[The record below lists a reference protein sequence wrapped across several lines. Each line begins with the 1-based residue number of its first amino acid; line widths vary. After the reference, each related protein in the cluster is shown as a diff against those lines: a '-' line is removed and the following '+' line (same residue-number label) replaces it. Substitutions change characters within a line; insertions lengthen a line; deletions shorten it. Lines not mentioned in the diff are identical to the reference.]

1 MSLVCLA
8 LAVAQPAPQGVPC
21 AQARANAWRP
31 AATEADRQRLR
42 DGRTTFTDALA
53 EARAAGKTVDTDPL
67 FDPDRALDHPLPP
80 AGTYRCRYVKLGGA
94 AGLVERDWGRC
105 EVGEA
110 SLVKRDG
117 PQRPVGAFYPD
128 TLTRGVFLGS
138 LLLGDETRPVHYG
151 RDARRDLAGVVERVD
166 NARWRIALPHPAFE
180 STLDLIELIP
190 AQ

>member
-8 LAVAQPAPQGVPC
+8 LAAAQPGPC
-21 AQARANAWRP
+21 VGASAWRP
-31 AATEADRQRLR
+31 VATEADRQRLR
-42 DGRTTFTDALA
+42 DNRAAWTEALA
-53 EARAAGKTVDTDPL
+53 AAGKTVDADPL
-67 FDPDRALDHPLPP
+67 FDPDRALDRPLPP

-117 PQRPVGAFYPD
+117 PQRPAGAFYSD
-128 TLTRGVFLGS
+128 TPTRGVFLGS
-138 LLLGDETRPVHYG
+138 LLLGDETRPVRYS

-166 NARWRIALPHPAFE
+166 AARWRIALPHPAFE
-180 STLDLIELIP
+180 STLDLIELVP